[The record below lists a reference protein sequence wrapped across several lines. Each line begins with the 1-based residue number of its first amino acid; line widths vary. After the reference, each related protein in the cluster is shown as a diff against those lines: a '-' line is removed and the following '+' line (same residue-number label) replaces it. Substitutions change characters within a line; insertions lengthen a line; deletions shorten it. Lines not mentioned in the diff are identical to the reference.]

1 MSPHWGVNKWIAC
14 LCESMCIHNI
24 YICIYYRRSIFE
36 GQLCSFD
43 DTYIHIIIYVDIYV
57 YI

>member
-24 YICIYYRRSIFE
+24 YIYAYIIGVPFLRGSCAVLMIPIYI
-36 GQLCSFD
+36 
-43 DTYIHIIIYVDIYV
+43 
-57 YI
+57 